1 MCVVNEGLRK
11 KKDRDLLATVFLG
24 SLDFLLLQTVHPLWF
39 TLRKQGHFQ
48 EDVTSVPPSSML
60 PGLQH

>member
-11 KKDRDLLATVFLG
+11 KKDRDVSALVLLG
-24 SLDFLLLQTVHPLWF
+24 SLDFLLLQAVHPLGF
-39 TLRKQGHFQ
+39 TSRKPGHFQ
-48 EDVTSVPPSSML
+48 EDVISVLPSPTL